1 MKKILMTWVVAVFAV
16 LQAQAQSSVIALLS
30 HEGNVTTFNG
40 ATALQKAHEAAVNGD
55 VITLSSGTFHSVDI
69 TKGVTVRGAGMLP
82 DTLMGTE
89 PTVVSG
95 DFTFNMAEAGD
106 DAATSFEGIQFN
118 NDKMVAAYANNVTF
132 NKCILHTLTYE
143 NSYGN
148 STMNNLSFIHCR
160 IWGELSIGNNGNAI
174 CRNCFVRNPRSYNES
189 SSNFEFTNCVIYTT
203 AANKLYTSILNN
215 CVFID
220 GVYLGYTG
228 DGYRL
233 PETNTVSYT
242 LASAF
247 TDKNGVNPL
256 ANSTTSTS
264 WTFAQADVSSIFKT
278 YTGTYDNYETF
289 ELTESAAATYIGSD
303 GTQVGMYGGSTPYT
317 ATPSVSGLQ
326 VTKFQV
332 APKSDSE
339 GRLSIDIEV
348 KTAE

>member
-40 ATALQKAHEAAVNGD
+40 ATGLQKAHEAAVNGD
-55 VITLSSGTFHSVDI
+55 VITLSSGTFHAVDI
-69 TKGVTVRGAGMLP
+69 TKGVTVRGAGMMP

-95 DFTFNMAEAGD
+95 NFNIDMEEAGD
-106 DAATSFEGIQFN
+106 DAATSFEGIHFN
-118 NDKMVAAYANNVTF
+118 GDFIFTIYANNVTF
-132 NKCILHTLTYE
+132 NKCILSSIGYYNYSDTNYTR
-143 NSYGN
+143 
-148 STMNNLSFIHCR
+148 TMNNVTIISSR
-160 IWGELSIGNNGNAI
+160 VWDSVMVPNNGNAV
-174 CRNCFVRNPRSYNES
+174 CRNSYINYPYS
-189 SSNFEFTNCVIYTT
+189 HDGNSSNFEFTNCVISTSQPEYL
-203 AANKLYTSILNN
+203 KTSILKN
-215 CVFID
+215 CILID
-220 GVYLGYTG
+220 RGSSSSA
-228 DGYRL
+228 GYRM
-233 PETNTVSYT
+233 PGTNTVSYCIGF
-242 LASAF
+242 AF
-247 TDKNGVNPL
+247 GNDGSKPFTNI
-256 ANSTTSTS
+256 STSTC
-264 WTFAQADVSSIFKT
+264 WTMVKSELPNVFKT

-289 ELTESAAATYIGSD
+289 ELTDSAAATYIGSD